1 MRPSFTDVLAVN
13 HFPFFFF
20 FQIFIA
26 YPNGRLIE
34 HETNPEEKM
43 LVVTN
48 LALENYKAAAH
59 GVMNFEPLMKN
70 RLAQSIFRP
79 DVKPLYR

>member
-1 MRPSFTDVLAVN
+1 MRPFTDVLAVN

-26 YPNGRLIE
+26 YPNGRVIE

-43 LVVTN
+43 LVTN
-48 LALENYKAAAH
+48 LALENYKAAVH
-59 GVMNFEPLMKN
+59 GVMTFEPLMKIH
-70 RLAQSIFRP
+70 LAQSIFRP